1 MLKYF
6 LSRINVNSA
15 DTLQRFIF
23 EQAEIRGEI
32 VRLEK
37 TYQTIISQR
46 DYPLAVQKILGEA
59 LVSCLLLVGS
69 IKFAGEISLQF
80 QGDKALPI
88 MIIQCDHLL
97 NIRAFARY
105 KSGLKDADYQ
115 QAFIRGNMTLS
126 INQADKN
133 EIYQSHVPISSP
145 NMSENLMN
153 FFARSEQIA
162 TQIHIVSDNERVVGM
177 LLQLLPSQ
185 ESEQREL
192 FWEYATAIGQTIT
205 SSELLNLDNETM
217 LSRLY
222 HEVDIQ
228 LLSQQQVDFNC
239 RCNNEKMIAVI
250 KMLGHEEI
258 NSILEEKGQI
268 EITCDFCNKH
278 YYFDAIDVNM
288 IFRTIH

>member
-1 MLKYF
+1 M
-6 LSRINVNSA
+6 NSA

-23 EQAEIRGEI
+23 EQDEIRGEI

-46 DYPLAVQKILGEA
+46 DYPPAVQKILGEA

-80 QGDKALPI
+80 QGDKALPM

-97 NIRAFARY
+97 NIRAFARC
-105 KSGLKDADYQ
+105 KSGLQDADYQ
-115 QAFIRGNMTLS
+115 QAFIRGSMSLS

-153 FFARSEQIA
+153 FFAQSEQIA
-162 TQIHIVSDNERVVGM
+162 TQIHIVSNQEKVVGM

-205 SSELLNLDNETM
+205 SPELLNLDNETI
-217 LSRLY
+217 LRRLY

-228 LLSQQQVDFNC
+228 LLSQQHVGFNC

-250 KMLGHEEI
+250 KMLGQEEI

-278 YYFDAIDVNM
+278 YYFDSIDVNM